1 MKQKFIYNEQYH
13 DYLRLL
19 GEAGCAYVISE
30 PDGDETY
37 WDKTEYGYEPIEINI
52 LPLGT
57 NVIYLPTSKV
67 GTIVI
72 TDSTSYIN
80 MYYIEFDE
88 SSIWA
93 NPEEIKHID
102 Y

>member
-19 GEAGCAYVISE
+19 GEAGGAYVISE
-30 PDGDETY
+30 PDGDTIY
-37 WDKTEYGYEPIEINI
+37 RHKTEYKYEPIEIDI

-80 MYYIEFDE
+80 MYYLEFDD
-88 SSIWA
+88 STIWA
-93 NPEEIKHID
+93 NPEEIKRID